1 MLESLIPYVE
11 TVGDLKKFIKDI
23 PDDYAV
29 MIESD
34 VEDPDMTI
42 TFDDEEMDLSY
53 SMSMGYDPNR
63 KIFFVLRNY

>member
-1 MLESLIPYVE
+1 MHESLIPYVE
-11 TVGDLKKFIKDI
+11 TVGDLKAFIEDI
-23 PDDYAV
+23 PEDYAV

-42 TFDDEEMDLSY
+42 TIDGDEMDLSY
-53 SMSMGYDPNR
+53 SMSMGYDPKR